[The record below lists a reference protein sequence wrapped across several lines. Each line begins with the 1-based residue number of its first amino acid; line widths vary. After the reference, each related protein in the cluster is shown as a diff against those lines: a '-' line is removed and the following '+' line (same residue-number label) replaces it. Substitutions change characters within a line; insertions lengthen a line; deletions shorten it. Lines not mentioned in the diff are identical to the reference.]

1 MDPTKAR
8 INEIEFLE
16 FCSRILSIRN
26 RMLDIK
32 LFLANLSNYIEFDI
46 EQVSKLVD
54 TIFSPNLQVRPEEIY
69 AMINKGYI
77 SLEQSKDLYNKSK
90 RTMYRYKEKGKEI
103 VLYPRLNPE
112 EQLVLDK
119 FMTQYNIFFTKNY
132 QNILRIGG
140 A

>member
-69 AMINKGYI
+69 AMINQGYI
-77 SLEQSKDLYNKSK
+77 SLDQLKDLYNKSK
-90 RTMYRYKEKGKEI
+90 RTMYRYKEKGKE
-103 VLYPRLNPE
+103 VALYPRLNPE